1 MKKQSKNKPPKLPPG
16 ATVITHAGGRQVVV
30 ANPITVKAAMVP
42 TMPPGEISG
51 PYRGGKYAEKQKPL
65 PGASE
70 STQRVKDEVFKF
82 AANGYPKILPY
93 FTARNPHYKVAAK
106 YLNPEDVL
114 HIGICALIAEYFPHF
129 RVSHAKNEG
138 KESHVGQ
145 AKKVLMGIA
154 AGFSDLMVQKP
165 GTTKC
170 LFMEIK
176 VKPNRLT
183 ADQKEFLE
191 FQADCG
197 HHTAVPYD
205 MQEALYHLKEF
216 DKIV

>member
-1 MKKQSKNKPPKLPPG
+1 MKKRTKNKAPKLPPG
-16 ATVITHAGGRQVVV
+16 ATVITHASGRQVVV

-42 TMPPGEISG
+42 TMPPGYIAKTA
-51 PYRGGKYAEKQKPL
+51 GGTSSEKQKPL

-70 STQRVKDEVFKF
+70 ATQRVKDGVFKF

-114 HIGICALIAEYFPHF
+114 HIGICALVKEYFPHF
-129 RVSHAKNEG
+129 MVSHAKNEG

-154 AGFSDLMVQKP
+154 AGFSDLFIQKP

-191 FQADCG
+191 FQAECG